1 MKYYF
6 VVAEHRGRGLFCYSA
21 SIDHSAANN
30 EQPMFT
36 PHLSTELGVSE
47 YSHWQC
53 STDQWF
59 QCDTISSAIE
69 SSGAPV
75 SYRWCRSSTWVPLR
89 PPEILSTSSIVVLGL
104 DDGRSGVLRRRHAAD
119 SRSFVGWISLFD
131 CTLRVAD
138 VGRTKSL
145 DILQSVLDR
154 DEEMVHSMLL
164 ARGQGWIQCRL
175 FPSLFHSVCHV
186 WSGHLSMYQR
196 ERRFKGTISIVQQS
210 ETIRTEQNQWFEHHP
225 FSQSVRQRAHHFSE

>member
-6 VVAEHRGRGLFCYSA
+6 VVAEPRGHGLFFCSA

-30 EQPMFT
+30 DQSVFT

-59 QCDTISSAIE
+59 QCHTISSALE
-69 SSGAPV
+69 SSGAPI
-75 SYRWCRSSTWVPLR
+75 SYRWCRSSTWVSLR
-89 PPEILSTSSIVVLGL
+89 PPEILSASSIVVLGL
-104 DDGRSGVLRRRHAAD
+104 DYGRSGVLRRRYAAD
-119 SRSFVGWISLFD
+119 SPSFVGWISLFD
-131 CTLRVAD
+131 CTLRVTD

-145 DILQSVLDR
+145 DILQPILGGE
-154 DEEMVHSMLL
+154 EEMVHSMLL

-175 FPSLFHSVCHV
+175 FSSLFRSVCHV
-186 WSGHLSMYQR
+186 GSGHLSMYQR
-196 ERRFKGTISIVQQS
+196 KRRFQGTISIVQQS
-210 ETIRTEQNQWFEHHP
+210 ETIRTEQNQWLEHHP
-225 FSQSVRQRAHHFSE
+225 FSQSVRQRSHHFSQ